1 MQNWIVI
8 LYYNEK
14 KI

>member
-8 LYYNEK
+8 LYCNEN